1 MERKELKAI
10 SLLLRALLVLI
21 GLACL
26 WQLHLDLYPVRSYYS
41 MMLDPMDPA
50 ASVYR
55 RGFVCDLLVCLS
67 VAAVFPG
74 LAVLWSLFR
83 QVGLGRGFYQ
93 QKRLRL
99 LAWLAAVE
107 TGLLAAS
114 DIMML
119 SFRVDRLGSGFLWGI
134 PSMLDGTMLLYIGLT
149 LGSAALTVVA
159 YALGQSAQKAA
170 ALQDENALTV

>member
-1 MERKELKAI
+1 MERKELRAI

-26 WQLHLDLYPVRSYYS
+26 WQLHLDLYTVRNCYH
-41 MMLDPMDPA
+41 MMLDPTDPT

-67 VAAVFPG
+67 ILAVFP
-74 LAVLWSLFR
+74 VLVSAWGLFR

-93 QKRLRL
+93 QKRLRV
-99 LAWLAAVE
+99 LAGLIGLE
-107 TGLLAAS
+107 TVLLAAS

-134 PSMLDGTMLLYIGLT
+134 PAMLDGTMLMYICLT
-149 LGSAALTVVA
+149 LGSAALTVAA

>member
-1 MERKELKAI
+1 MERKELRAI

-26 WQLHLDLYPVRSYYS
+26 WQLRLNLYTVRNCYS
-41 MMLDPMDPA
+41 MMLDPTDPP

-67 VAAVFPG
+67 I
-74 LAVLWSLFR
+74 LAVYPVLGAGWGLFR

-93 QKRLRL
+93 QKRLRV
-99 LAWLAAVE
+99 LAGLIGLE
-107 TGLLAAS
+107 TALLAAS
-114 DIMML
+114 DAMML

-134 PSMLDGTMLLYIGLT
+134 PSMLDGTMLLYLCLT
-149 LGSAALTVVA
+149 LGSAALTAVA
-159 YALGQSAQKAA
+159 LALSRSAGHAA
-170 ALQDENALTV
+170 KLLDENALTI